1 MTKKALI
8 DQSLFEAYLQGD
20 EMAFARIYHILK
32 GEIYMFTVKITK
44 SKEDAEDITL
54 RVFAKLWEY
63 KERIESPLHLRRW
76 AFFTARNLCINTLR
90 DRQFP
95 YQLTDEIMYDT
106 LDPSSDKNALDH
118 EQIWTSVMEEL
129 WKIVSTLP
137 PMRRKVLLMRF
148 RENKSMEEIAG
159 LLGLRIQTVYNHMAR
174 AKEQMRKLLYEGP
187 FKENEAFVLLLIL
200 SLSQLPLFS
209 L

>member
-1 MTKKALI
+1 MTQKAQI
-8 DQSLFEAYLQGD
+8 DQSIFEEYLQGD

-32 GEIYMFTVKITK
+32 GEIYMFSVKITK

-54 RVFAKLWEY
+54 RVFAKLWEH

-90 DRQFP
+90 DKQFP
-95 YQLTDEIMYDT
+95 YQLTDEIMFDT
-106 LDPSSDKNALDH
+106 QDQSTGKDALEH
-118 EQIWTSVMEEL
+118 EQIWTAVMEEL

-137 PMRRKVLLMRF
+137 PMRRKVMLMRF
-148 RENKSMEEIAG
+148 RENKSMEEIAC

-174 AKEQMRKLLYEGP
+174 AKEQMRKRLCKAH
-187 FKENEAFVLLLIL
+187 FKENEALVLLLIL
-200 SLSQLPLFS
+200 SLS
-209 L
+209 